1 MNMKKIYFCLT
12 AILFI
17 TAGCS
22 NDELANNGAKYP
34 VAQKNT
40 ITTINATTEDANTR
54 TTLVD
59 GHKVVW
65 YEDDMINVLSNE
77 SDYDEWTNYGNYF
90 INSGVGTT
98 SATFSGEE
106 ISGNTFYAFSPGSI
120 EEWDVAKEQFN
131 LYWNY
136 SAVFGDEPEENSHV
150 IPMAAKS
157 SDNNMQFKQLG
168 GLLHFQIKGSAQLT
182 GVYLRG
188 NNNERFPD
196 YITIDLSSE
205 EPALIFNL
213 EESYQDEIYCEP
225 ENYVQMLSKTEPLD
239 VYILLPAGMAFSKGV
254 TLVVKTYDID
264 NNSWPIFEKSTNQPI
279 TISRAKVT
287 HFTAFETE

>member
-1 MNMKKIYFCLT
+1 
-12 AILFI
+12 
-17 TAGCS
+17 
-22 NDELANNGAKYP
+22 
-34 VAQKNT
+34 
-40 ITTINATTEDANTR
+40 
-54 TTLVD
+54 
-59 GHKVVW
+59 
-65 YEDDMINVLSNE
+65 
-77 SDYDEWTNYGNYF
+77 
-90 INSGVGTT
+90 
-98 SATFSGEE
+98 
-106 ISGNTFYAFSPGSI
+106 
-120 EEWDVAKEQFN
+120 
-131 LYWNY
+131 
-136 SAVFGDEPEENSHV
+136 
-150 IPMAAKS
+150 
-157 SDNNMQFKQLG
+157 MQFKQLG